1 MVEAICRAVEQL
13 RPDLPHAPL
22 KDLVTFVDDRPGHDL
37 RYAIDASK
45 IRDQLGWSPSEDF
58 ETGLQKTVL
67 WYLENEP
74 WVNNV
79 QSGSY
84 RRQRL
89 GLRTTANDPQA
100 D

>member
-1 MVEAICRAVEQL
+1 
-13 RPDLPHAPL
+13 
-22 KDLVTFVDDRPGHDL
+22 VDDRPGHDL

-45 IRDQLGWSPSEDF
+45 IRDQLGWLPSEDF
-58 ETGLQKTVL
+58 ETGLGKTVS
-67 WYLENEP
+67 WYLENES

-89 GLRTTANDPQA
+89 GLQTTDPEPQ
-100 D
+100 DD